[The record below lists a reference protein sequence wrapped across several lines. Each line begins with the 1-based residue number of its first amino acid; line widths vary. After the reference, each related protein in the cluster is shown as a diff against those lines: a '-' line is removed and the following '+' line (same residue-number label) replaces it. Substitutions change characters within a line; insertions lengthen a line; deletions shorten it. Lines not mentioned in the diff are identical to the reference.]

1 MGIFRKNKRQFGIRS
16 HRNLFVAIFLGLVF
30 GISGVISLI
39 MNAMAAD
46 VPVPSVEILSQNSSY
61 PDGHPGAW
69 RVTKSAEW
77 TDFGK
82 ARVTF
87 KVESV
92 AKYGSNKL
100 DVVMVVDNSGSMSG
114 AKMSQVKADAIDLT
128 DTLLSDPN
136 NRMALVAF
144 NSTAEI
150 LSGFTNNKTLMI
162 NMINGISV
170 DGSTNYNQGLIK
182 TLEVLDGYSEQN
194 NRDLVILFLTDGFP
208 NEETMNEVAQYRT
221 IKTLYP
227 YATVNGIQYEMGEEI
242 LEPIIRVSD
251 NQYLANMDS
260 LNNVLF
266 EATIVPYVY
275 DDFVITDYINN
286 DYWTLSDAN
295 KDGIIDATDVTQDV
309 SATIGMYENG
319 ITYNFPDVGVG
330 EQIQW
335 DISGLYRSGQTATL
349 TIDLDL
355 KEQYLGVVDDSLL
368 FPTNAHET
376 IVSSL
381 EDTADEDIDS
391 PLTPKLRVV
400 YDVIYDANEPNGCTV
415 PDDMIPEDST
425 HVIYSTVEI
434 SDAVLSCYGYTF
446 KGWSITTDGIDMIN
460 DDYFRM
466 PGKDVVIKAAW
477 GKPDILKSMGGKMH
491 VRATATFDKGSNVN
505 VKFKKLSGQSAG
517 FDTQNTTI
525 TNVKKVN
532 SLSSSVDINNSKYIV
547 SSADSMVPIYAWYD
561 NGTIYYYTDA
571 EEIYLNADAS
581 YMFNQ
586 FRALSSIEEAGE
598 WNASNATSMRRIFYC
613 AGYDATDFSV
623 DVSGWNTSNVTSMRE
638 MFEDTG
644 YSATTWSI
652 GDLSDWDVSSATDMG
667 YMFERAGYSATNF
680 SLNLSG
686 WDASRATNMSSM
698 FREAGYSA
706 TNFSLNL
713 SGWDA
718 SRVTDMSRMF
728 YKAGY
733 NADIFSLNVTGWNV
747 ANATDLSSMFE
758 NAGYNATN
766 WSIGDLSGW
775 DVSNVE
781 NMSDMFRDAGFKAT
795 SWLIGDISS
804 WNVSSVTNMSNMFR
818 EAGFMATSWSI
829 SDLSGWNTS
838 NVKNTE
844 SMFATAFYH
853 LPDFSLDL
861 SGWNMSKVTN
871 MSSMFFYAGY
881 SATTWSVG
889 DLSGWNVS
897 NAVDM
902 DCMFSYSGYS
912 ATTWSIGDIS
922 GWDVSSVTTMSRMF
936 EYAGYNDSSVIA
948 LDLSGWNTSNVTNMA
963 SMFRNA
969 GYNATSFSLNL
980 SGWNTSGVTDMSR
993 MLSYIGYNASSVSLN
1008 LSGWDTSNVINMSY
1022 MFECAY
1028 HNVPNF
1034 SLDLSGW
1041 NTSNVTD
1048 MHSMFSSVGYNATSF
1063 SLNLSGWNT
1072 SNVTDMSYMFSS
1084 TGSKASP
1091 WEVVIPATN
1100 GAGISNTNSRWYGNS
1115 TSVSA
1120 SLKSGREFTLATP

>member
-1 MGIFRKNKRQFGIRS
+1 MGIFRKNKRQFSISS

-61 PDGHPGAW
+61 LDGHPGAW

-77 TDFGK
+77 IDFGK

-92 AKYGSNKL
+92 AKYSSNKL

-114 AKMSQVKADAIDLT
+114 AKMSQVKADATDLIN
-128 DTLLSDPN
+128 TLLSDSDN
-136 NRMALVAF
+136 KMALVTF
-144 NSTAEI
+144 NSTAKI
-150 LSGFTNNKTLMI
+150 LSGFTNNKTSMI
-162 NMINGISV
+162 DMINGISV

-208 NEETMNEVAQYRT
+208 NMETLNEIAQYQT
-221 IKTLYP
+221 VKTLYP
-227 YATVNGIQYEMGEEI
+227 NSIVNGIQYEMGEEI

-251 NQYLANMDS
+251 KQYIANTDS
-260 LNNVLF
+260 LHNVLF
-266 EATIVPYVY
+266 EAAVTPCIY

-286 DYWTLSDAN
+286 GYWTLSDVN
-295 KDGIIDATDVTQDV
+295 KDGIIDATDVAQDV
-309 SATIGMYENG
+309 SATIGTYGDG
-319 ITYNFPDVGVG
+319 IAYNFPNAGVG

-335 DISGLYRSGQTATL
+335 NISGLYRSGETATL

-355 KEQYLGVVDDSLL
+355 KDQYLSAVDDSLL

-376 IVSSL
+376 ITSSIK
-381 EDTADEDIDS
+381 DTSDEDIDS
-391 PLTPKLRVV
+391 PLTPKLRAV

-415 PDDMIPEDST
+415 PDDMIPENSK
-425 HVIYSTVEI
+425 HVVYSTVEI
-434 SDAVLSCYGYTF
+434 SDAVLSCSGYTF
-446 KGWSITTDGIDMIN
+446 KGWSITADSIDMIN
-460 DDYFRM
+460 EDYFRM

-477 GKPDILKSMGGKMH
+477 GKPNISKSMDGEMH
-491 VRATATFDKGSNVN
+491 VRATATFDEGSNVN
-505 VKFKKLSGQSAG
+505 AKFKKLSGQSTARY
-517 FDTQNTTI
+517 DTQNTTI
-525 TNVKKVN
+525 TSVKKVN

-547 SSADSMVPIYAWYD
+547 SSADSMAPIYAWYD

-586 FRALSSIEEAGE
+586 FWALSSIEEAGE
-598 WNASNATSMRRIFYC
+598 WNASNVTTMRYIFNY
-613 AGYDATDFSV
+613 AGYNSAVFSV
-623 DVSGWNTSNVTSMRE
+623 DVSDWDTSNVANMYE
-638 MFEDTG
+638 MFG
-644 YSATTWSI
+644 YAGRNATTWSI
-652 GDLSDWDVSSATDMG
+652 GDISGWDVSNVTNMSSMFSQAGYSATNFSLNLSGWNASSVTNMSS
-667 YMFERAGYSATNF
+667 MFSQAGYSATNF

-686 WDASRATNMSSM
+686 WDTSNVRNMSKM
-698 FREAGYSA
+698 F
-706 TNFSLNL
+706 N
-713 SGWDA
+713 
-718 SRVTDMSRMF
+718 
-728 YKAGY
+728 KAGY
-733 NADIFSLNVTGWNV
+733 NADSFSLNLTGWNMM
-747 ANATDLSSMFE
+747 NTTDLSSMFE

-775 DVSNVE
+775 DVSNVK
-781 NMSDMFRDAGFKAT
+781 NMSGMFRDAGFKAT

-818 EAGFMATSWSI
+818 EAGYRATSWSI

-838 NVKNTE
+838 NVKNTG
-844 SMFATAFYH
+844 SMFSSAFHY

-861 SGWNMSKVTN
+861 SGWNMSNVTD
-871 MSSMFFYAGY
+871 MSGMFYYAGY
-881 SATTWSVG
+881 GATTWSIG

-902 DCMFSYSGYS
+902 ACMFSYSGYS

-922 GWDVSSVTTMSRMF
+922 RWDVSSVTTMLRMF
-936 EYAGYNDSSVIA
+936 EYAGYNASSV
-948 LDLSGWNTSNVTNMA
+948 
-963 SMFRNA
+963 
-969 GYNATSFSLNL
+969 SLNL
-980 SGWNTSGVTDMSR
+980 SGWDTSNVTDMSR
-993 MLSYIGYNASSVSLN
+993 MLGYIGYNASSVSLN
-1008 LSGWDTSNVINMSY
+1008 LSGWDTSNVTDMSRMFTSMGFGASNVSLNLSGWDTSNVTDMSY
-1022 MFECAY
+1022 MFERAY
-1028 HNVPNF
+1028 YNVPNF

-1041 NTSNVTD
+1041 NTSNVTS
-1048 MHSMFSSVGYNATSF
+1048 MHDMFSSVGYNATSF

-1072 SNVTDMSYMFSS
+1072 SNVTDMSYMFSG

-1120 SLKSGREFTLATP
+1120 SLNSGREFTLATP